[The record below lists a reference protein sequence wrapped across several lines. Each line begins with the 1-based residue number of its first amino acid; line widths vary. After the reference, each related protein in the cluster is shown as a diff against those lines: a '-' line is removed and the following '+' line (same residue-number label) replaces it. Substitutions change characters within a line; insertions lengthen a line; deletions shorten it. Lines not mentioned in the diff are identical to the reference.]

1 LKKYLF
7 ILFLLCIFNIDAQ
20 TYNYSYTDPCT
31 GNLKTIVVPIN
42 GNVTVAYY
50 GELGSFNANDFTN
63 GNFEAWASNI
73 FNQYGQDSPCSQIVG
88 LGTAVNVTQSTTL
101 NVMGILN
108 SLSTIASLT
117 GGATNILGGAVGSV
131 SNSSGDGESNNNNN
145 NNKNGNNSG
154 NSNPS
159 NPSGSG
165 GSVSNQSNPNT
176 QTQSGGTQ
184 EGAGTSSSET
194 SGNPEGSGS
203 TGSTSSTEGGGSEG
217 TTPSSGGE
225 SGGTSSDPGSGS
237 SSGGN
242 TSGTSGNGNGGQTS
256 SNQEGSQTTSEKT
269 EGKTNITAGA
279 SNTAKATP
287 TSKEGGKPSVV
298 ASSDFV
304 GFNFRNSDVKL
315 GAKATGGY
323 TAMRWDGQ
331 RSWGALADYTSALK
345 GPNITGFY
353 AWMRPKS
360 IILLSG
366 TATIGFEGNK
376 SLYGTLAFG
385 QMFKFKKAPTLKVV
399 YMATASYGQVY
410 RVSFL
415 GTAIIGGVMYDIKVG
430 KRIDIKLMN
439 LMVYAPYVSY
449 YNDVLLKSPYVMLPS
464 IGTNIGI
471 TKKFKF
477 NINAGGAWDLKTA
490 ALNYTVTC
498 GTRILVGQ

>member
-1 LKKYLF
+1 LKTYLF
-7 ILFLLCIFNIDAQ
+7 ILFLLCVFNIDAQ

-42 GNVTVAYY
+42 GNVTVSYY
-50 GELGSFNANDFTN
+50 GELGSFSASDFTN
-63 GNFEAWASNI
+63 GNFESWASGI

-101 NVMGILN
+101 NVIGILN

-117 GGATNILGGAVGSV
+117 SGATNVLGGAVGSV
-131 SNSSGDGESNNNNN
+131 SNSSGDGGSNNNNK
-145 NNKNGNNSG
+145 NNKNGNNNVSN
-154 NSNPS
+154 NSS
-159 NPSGSG
+159 NPSGN
-165 GSVSNQSNPNT
+165 GSSVSTQSNQST
-176 QTQSGGTQ
+176 QTQSSGTQ
-184 EGAGTSSSET
+184 EGTGTSSSET

-203 TGSTSSTEGGGSEG
+203 TSSTSSTEGGGSEG
-217 TTPSSGGE
+217 TTTSSGSE
-225 SGGTSSDPGSGS
+225 SGETSSEQGSE
-237 SSGGN
+237 N
-242 TSGTSGNGNGGQTS
+242 TSSTSGNGSGEQTNP
-256 SNQEGSQTTSEKT
+256 NQEGSQTSSEKS

-279 SNTAKATP
+279 STTAKSTP

-304 GFNFRNSDVKL
+304 GFNFRNSDVKTGL
-315 GAKATGGY
+315 KATGGY
-323 TAMRWDGQ
+323 TSMRWDGK

-345 GPNITGFY
+345 GPNITCFY

-360 IILLSG
+360 VILLSG

-385 QMFKFKKAPTLKVV
+385 QMFKFKKAPTLKAV
-399 YMATASYGQVY
+399 YMATVSYGQVY
-410 RVSFL
+410 KVAFT
-415 GTAIIGGVMYDIKVG
+415 GTAIIGGLMYDVKVG
-430 KRIDIKLMN
+430 KRVDIKLMN

>member
-50 GELGSFNANDFTN
+50 GELGSFSANDFTN
-63 GNFEAWASNI
+63 GNFESWASGI

-101 NVMGILN
+101 NVIGILN

-117 GGATNILGGAVGSV
+117 GGATNVLGGAVGSV
-131 SNSSGDGESNNNNN
+131 SNSSGDGESNSNDNKNN
-145 NNKNGNNSG
+145 NGNNNPNN
-154 NSNPS
+154 NSS
-159 NPSGSG
+159 NPSGG
-165 GSVSNQSNPNT
+165 GSSIPNQPNQNP

-184 EGAGTSSSET
+184 EGTGTSSSET
-194 SGNPEGSGS
+194 SSNPEGSGS
-203 TGSTSSTEGGGSEG
+203 TGSTSSSEGSGSEG
-217 TTPSSGGE
+217 TTTSSGGE
-225 SGGTSSDPGSGS
+225 SGS
-237 SSGGN
+237 SSTESGGS
-242 TSGTSGNGNGGQTS
+242 TSGTSGNGS
-256 SNQEGSQTTSEKT
+256 SGETNPNQEGSQTTSEKT

-304 GFNFRNSDVKL
+304 GFNFRNSDVKTGL
-315 GAKATGGY
+315 KATGGY
-323 TAMRWDGQ
+323 TAMKWDGK

-353 AWMRPKS
+353 AWVRPKS

-385 QMFKFKKAPTLKVV
+385 QMFKFKKAPTLKLI

-415 GTAIIGGVMYDIKVG
+415 GTAIIGGAMYDIKVG

>member
-1 LKKYLF
+1 MKKYLF

-63 GNFEAWASNI
+63 GNFESWASNI

-101 NVMGILN
+101 NVIGILN

-117 GGATNILGGAVGSV
+117 GGATNVLGGAVGSV
-131 SNSSGDGESNNNNN
+131 SNSSGDGESNSNDNKNN
-145 NNKNGNNSG
+145 NGNNNPSN
-154 NSNPS
+154 NSS

-165 GSVSNQSNPNT
+165 SSIPNQPNQNP

-184 EGAGTSSSET
+184 EGTGTSSSET
-194 SGNPEGSGS
+194 SSNPEGSGS
-203 TGSTSSTEGGGSEG
+203 TGSTSSSEGSGSEG
-217 TTPSSGGE
+217 TTTSSGGE
-225 SGGTSSDPGSGS
+225 SGS
-237 SSGGN
+237 SSTESGGS
-242 TSGTSGNGNGGQTS
+242 TSGTSGNGSSGETS
-256 SNQEGSQTTSEKT
+256 PNQEGSQTTSEKT

-279 SNTAKATP
+279 STAAKSTP

-304 GFNFRNSDVKL
+304 GFNFRNSDVKTGL
-315 GAKATGGY
+315 KATGGY
-323 TAMRWDGQ
+323 TAMKWDGK

-360 IILLSG
+360 VILLSG

-385 QMFKFKKAPTLKVV
+385 QMFKFKKAPTLKLV

-415 GTAIIGGVMYDIKVG
+415 GTAVIGGVMYDIKVG

-439 LMVYAPYVSY
+439 LVVYAPYVSY

>member
-1 LKKYLF
+1 
-7 ILFLLCIFNIDAQ
+7 
-20 TYNYSYTDPCT
+20 
-31 GNLKTIVVPIN
+31 
-42 GNVTVAYY
+42 
-50 GELGSFNANDFTN
+50 
-63 GNFEAWASNI
+63 
-73 FNQYGQDSPCSQIVG
+73 
-88 LGTAVNVTQSTTL
+88 
-101 NVMGILN
+101 MGILN

-117 GGATNILGGAVGSV
+117 SGATNVLGGAVGSV
-131 SNSSGDGESNNNNN
+131 SNSSGDGESNNTN
-145 NNKNGNNSG
+145 NNKNNNGNNNVSSNSSNPGGSG
-154 NSNPS
+154 SSISNQPNSNP
-159 NPSGSG
+159 
-165 GSVSNQSNPNT
+165 

-217 TTPSSGGE
+217 TTTSSGSE
-225 SGGTSSDPGSGS
+225 SGGTSSDPGSGTTS
-237 SSGGN
+237 
-242 TSGTSGNGNGGQTS
+242 SGTSGNGNGGETS

-279 SNTAKATP
+279 STTAKSTP

-304 GFNFRNSDVKL
+304 GFNFRNSDVKTGL
-315 GAKATGGY
+315 KATGGY
-323 TAMRWDGQ
+323 TSMRWDGK

-345 GPNITGFY
+345 GPNITCFY

-385 QMFKFKKAPTLKVV
+385 QMFKFKKAPTLKAV
-399 YMATASYGQVY
+399 YMATVSYGQVY
-410 RVSFL
+410 KVAFT
-415 GTAIIGGVMYDIKVG
+415 GTAIIGGLMYDIKVG
-430 KRIDIKLMN
+430 KRVDIKLMN

>member
-1 LKKYLF
+1 
-7 ILFLLCIFNIDAQ
+7 
-20 TYNYSYTDPCT
+20 
-31 GNLKTIVVPIN
+31 
-42 GNVTVAYY
+42 
-50 GELGSFNANDFTN
+50 
-63 GNFEAWASNI
+63 
-73 FNQYGQDSPCSQIVG
+73 

-117 GGATNILGGAVGSV
+117 SGATNVLGGAVGSV
-131 SNSSGDGESNNNNN
+131 SNSSGDGESNNNDNN
-145 NNKNGNNSG
+145 KNKNGNNNVS
-154 NSNPS
+154 SNPS

-165 GSVSNQSNPNT
+165 GSIPNQPNSNP
-176 QTQSGGTQ
+176 QTQSSGTQ
-184 EGAGTSSSET
+184 EGTGTSSSGT

-203 TGSTSSTEGGGSEG
+203 TSSTSSTEGGGSEG
-217 TTPSSGGE
+217 TTTSSGSE

-237 SSGGN
+237 SSGTT

-279 SNTAKATP
+279 STTAKSTP

-304 GFNFRNSDVKL
+304 GFNFRNSEVKNGL
-315 GAKATGGY
+315 KATGGY
-323 TAMRWDGQ
+323 TAMKWDGK

-345 GPNITGFY
+345 GPNITCFY
-353 AWMRPKS
+353 AWMKPKS

-385 QMFKFKKAPTLKVV
+385 QMFKFKKVPTLKAV
-399 YMATASYGQVY
+399 YMATVSYGQVY
-410 RVSFL
+410 KVAFT
-415 GTAIIGGVMYDIKVG
+415 GTAIIGGAMYDIKVG

>member
-1 LKKYLF
+1 
-7 ILFLLCIFNIDAQ
+7 
-20 TYNYSYTDPCT
+20 
-31 GNLKTIVVPIN
+31 VVPIN

-145 NNKNGNNSG
+145 NNNNNKNGNNSG
-154 NSNPS
+154 NSNPN

-165 GSVSNQSNPNT
+165 GSVSNQSNQGS

-184 EGAGTSSSET
+184 EGTGTSSSET
-194 SGNPEGSGS
+194 SSNPEESGS

-217 TTPSSGGE
+217 TTPSSGSE
-225 SGGTSSDPGSGS
+225 TGGTSSNPGNGS
-237 SSGGN
+237 PSN
-242 TSGTSGNGNGGQTS
+242 PSGNGNGEQTS

-279 SNTAKATP
+279 STTAKSTP

-304 GFNFRNSDVKL
+304 GFNFKNSDVKL

-323 TAMRWDGQ
+323 TAMRWDGK

-360 IILLSG
+360 VILLSG

-376 SLYGTLAFG
+376 SLYGTIAFG
-385 QMFKFKKAPTLKVV
+385 QMFKFKKSPTLKVV

-415 GTAIIGGVMYDIKVG
+415 GTAVIGGVMYDIKIG
-430 KRIDIKLMN
+430 KRIDIKLMD

-449 YNDVLLKSPYVMLPS
+449 YNDVVMKSPYVMLPS

-477 NINAGGAWDLKTA
+477 NINAGGAWDLKSS

>member
-1 LKKYLF
+1 MF
-7 ILFLLCIFNIDAQ
+7 ILFLLCTFNLSAQ

-42 GNVTVAYY
+42 GNVTVSYY

-63 GNFEAWASNI
+63 GNFESWASGI

-101 NVMGILN
+101 NVIGILN

-117 GGATNILGGAVGSV
+117 GGATNVLGGAVGSV
-131 SNSSGDGESNNNNN
+131 SNSSGDGESNSNDNKNN
-145 NNKNGNNSG
+145 NGNN
-154 NSNPS
+154 NPNNNPS
-159 NPSGSG
+159 NPSGG
-165 GSVSNQSNPNT
+165 GSSIPNQPNQNP

-184 EGAGTSSSET
+184 EGTGTSSSET
-194 SGNPEGSGS
+194 SSNPEGSGS
-203 TGSTSSTEGGGSEG
+203 TGTSVPNGQGGEAGQGNTGGTEPNPETTGGTGTSSTASGSEG
-217 TTPSSGGE
+217 T
-225 SGGTSSDPGSGS
+225 GTE
-237 SSGGN
+237 
-242 TSGTSGNGNGGQTS
+242 GNGTQQQGSEGTGE
-256 SNQEGSQTTSEKT
+256 NQETTPE
-269 EGKTNITAGA
+269 EGQGKTNITAGA
-279 SNTAKATP
+279 STTVKASP

-304 GFNFRNSDVKL
+304 GFNFRNSDVKTGL
-315 GAKATGGY
+315 KATGGY
-323 TAMRWDGQ
+323 TAMKWDGK

-360 IILLSG
+360 VILLSG

-385 QMFKFKKAPTLKVV
+385 QMFKFKKAPTLKLV

-415 GTAIIGGVMYDIKVG
+415 GTAIIGGVMYDVKVG

>member
-1 LKKYLF
+1 MF
-7 ILFLLCIFNIDAQ
+7 ILFLLCIFNVDAQ

-42 GNVTVAYY
+42 GNVTVSYY
-50 GELGSFNANDFTN
+50 GELGSFSSNDFTN
-63 GNFEAWASNI
+63 GNFESWASGI

-117 GGATNILGGAVGSV
+117 SGATNVLGGAVGSV
-131 SNSSGDGESNNNNN
+131 SNSSGDGENNNNS
-145 NNKNGNNSG
+145 NGNNNV
-154 NSNPS
+154 NSNSS

-165 GSVSNQSNPNT
+165 SNLPNQPNQSS

-184 EGAGTSSSET
+184 EGTETSSSET
-194 SGNPEGSGS
+194 SSNPEGSGS
-203 TGSTSSTEGGGSEG
+203 TGSTSSPE
-217 TTPSSGGE
+217 GGE
-225 SGGTSSDPGSGS
+225 SGETTTTSSGSEPGGS
-237 SSGGN
+237 TESN
-242 TSGTSGNGNGGQTS
+242 PSGNGGSGQT
-256 SNQEGSQTTSEKT
+256 NPNEEGSQTTSEKT

-279 SNTAKATP
+279 STTAKSTP

-353 AWMRPKS
+353 AWMKPKS

-366 TATIGFEGNK
+366 TVTIGFEGNK

-399 YMATASYGQVY
+399 YMATTSYGQVY
-410 RVSFL
+410 RTPFL
-415 GTAIIGGVMYDIKVG
+415 GTAVIGGVMYDVKIG

>member
-1 LKKYLF
+1 M
-7 ILFLLCIFNIDAQ
+7 FLLCIFNIDAQ

-63 GNFEAWASNI
+63 GNFESWASGI

-88 LGTAVNVTQSTTL
+88 LGTAINVTQSTTL

-117 GGATNILGGAVGSV
+117 SGATNILGGAVGSV
-131 SNSSGDGESNNNNN
+131 SNSSGDGESNNND
-145 NNKNGNNSG
+145 NNKNNNG
-154 NSNPS
+154 NSNVS
-159 NPSGSG
+159 NNSSNSSGSG
-165 GSVSNQSNPNT
+165 SSVPNQSNQSS

-184 EGAGTSSSET
+184 EGSGTSSSET
-194 SGNPEGSGS
+194 SGNPEGSSGS
-203 TGSTSSTEGGGSEG
+203 GSTSSPEGSGGNTSSESG
-217 TTPSSGGE
+217 SSGTE

-237 SSGGN
+237 SSGGS

-279 SNTAKATP
+279 STTVKSSP

-345 GPNITGFY
+345 GPNITCFY
-353 AWMRPKS
+353 AWMKPKS
-360 IILLSG
+360 VILLSG
-366 TATIGFEGNK
+366 TVTIGFEGNK
-376 SLYGTLAFG
+376 SLYGTIAFG

-410 RVSFL
+410 RVAFT
-415 GTAIIGGVMYDIKVG
+415 GTAVIGGIMYDIKVG

>member
-1 LKKYLF
+1 
-7 ILFLLCIFNIDAQ
+7 
-20 TYNYSYTDPCT
+20 
-31 GNLKTIVVPIN
+31 
-42 GNVTVAYY
+42 
-50 GELGSFNANDFTN
+50 
-63 GNFEAWASNI
+63 
-73 FNQYGQDSPCSQIVG
+73 
-88 LGTAVNVTQSTTL
+88 
-101 NVMGILN
+101 MGILN

-117 GGATNILGGAVGSV
+117 SGATNILGGAVGSV
-131 SNSSGDGESNNNNN
+131 SNSSGDGESNNND
-145 NNKNGNNSG
+145 NNKNNNG
-154 NSNPS
+154 NSNVS
-159 NPSGSG
+159 NNSSNSSGSG
-165 GSVSNQSNPNT
+165 SSVPNQSNQSS

-184 EGAGTSSSET
+184 EGSGTSSSET
-194 SGNPEGSGS
+194 SGNPEGSS
-203 TGSTSSTEGGGSEG
+203 NPSSTSSTEGGGSEG
-217 TTPSSGGE
+217 TTTSSGSE

-242 TSGTSGNGNGGQTS
+242 TGGTSGNGSGGQTG
-256 SNQEGSQTTSEKT
+256 SNQEGSQTSSEKT

-279 SNTAKATP
+279 STTAKSTP

-360 IILLSG
+360 VILLSG

-385 QMFKFKKAPTLKVV
+385 QMFKFKKAPTLKLV

-415 GTAIIGGVMYDIKVG
+415 GTAVIGGVMYDIKVG

>member
-1 LKKYLF
+1 MKKYLF
-7 ILFLLCIFNIDAQ
+7 ILFLLCTFNLSAQ

-42 GNVTVAYY
+42 GNVTVSYY

-63 GNFEAWASNI
+63 GNFESWASGI

-101 NVMGILN
+101 NVIGILN

-117 GGATNILGGAVGSV
+117 GGATNVLGGAVGSV
-131 SNSSGDGESNNNNN
+131 SNSSGDGESNSNDNKNN
-145 NNKNGNNSG
+145 NGNNNPSN
-154 NSNPS
+154 NSS

-165 GSVSNQSNPNT
+165 SSIPNQPNQNP

-184 EGAGTSSSET
+184 EGTGTSSSET
-194 SGNPEGSGS
+194 SSNPEGSGS
-203 TGSTSSTEGGGSEG
+203 TGSTSSSEGSGSEG
-217 TTPSSGGE
+217 TTTSSGGE
-225 SGGTSSDPGSGS
+225 SGS
-237 SSGGN
+237 SSTESGGS
-242 TSGTSGNGNGGQTS
+242 TSGTSGNGSSGETS
-256 SNQEGSQTTSEKT
+256 PNQEGSQTTSEKT

-279 SNTAKATP
+279 STAAKSTP

-304 GFNFRNSDVKL
+304 GFNFRNSDVKTGL
-315 GAKATGGY
+315 KATGGY
-323 TAMRWDGQ
+323 TAMKWDGK

-360 IILLSG
+360 VILLSG

-385 QMFKFKKAPTLKVV
+385 QMFKFKKAPTLKLV

-415 GTAIIGGVMYDIKVG
+415 GTAVIGGVMYDIKVG

>member
-1 LKKYLF
+1 
-7 ILFLLCIFNIDAQ
+7 
-20 TYNYSYTDPCT
+20 
-31 GNLKTIVVPIN
+31 
-42 GNVTVAYY
+42 
-50 GELGSFNANDFTN
+50 
-63 GNFEAWASNI
+63 
-73 FNQYGQDSPCSQIVG
+73 
-88 LGTAVNVTQSTTL
+88 VTQSTTL
-101 NVMGILN
+101 NVIGILN

-117 GGATNILGGAVGSV
+117 GGATNVLGGAVGSV
-131 SNSSGDGESNNNNN
+131 SNSSGDGENNNNS
-145 NNKNGNNSG
+145 NGNNNV
-154 NSNPS
+154 NSNSS
-159 NPSGSG
+159 NPSGG
-165 GSVSNQSNPNT
+165 GSSIPNQPNQGS

-194 SGNPEGSGS
+194 SGNPEESGS

-217 TTPSSGGE
+217 TTTSGE
-225 SGGTSSDPGSGS
+225 NGGTSSDPGSGS
-237 SSGGN
+237 TSS
-242 TSGTSGNGNGGQTS
+242 TSGNGNGGQTS
-256 SNQEGSQTTSEKT
+256 PNQEGSQTTSEKT

-279 SNTAKATP
+279 STTAKSTP

-304 GFNFRNSDVKL
+304 GFNFRNSDVKTGL
-315 GAKATGGY
+315 KATGGY
-323 TAMRWDGQ
+323 TAMKWDGK

-345 GPNITGFY
+345 GPNITCFY

-360 IILLSG
+360 VILLSG

-415 GTAIIGGVMYDIKVG
+415 GTAVIGGVMYDVKVG

>member
-1 LKKYLF
+1 MF
-7 ILFLLCIFNIDAQ
+7 ILFLLCTFNISAQ

-31 GNLKTIVVPIN
+31 GNLKTIIVPIN
-42 GNVTVAYY
+42 GNVTVSYY

-63 GNFEAWASNI
+63 GNFESWASGI

-117 GGATNILGGAVGSV
+117 GGATNVLGGAVGSV
-131 SNSSGDGESNNNNN
+131 SNSSGDGESNSN
-145 NNKNGNNSG
+145 NNKNNNGNNNPS
-154 NSNPS
+154 NNPS
-159 NPSGSG
+159 NPSGG
-165 GSVSNQSNPNT
+165 GSSIPNQPNQNP

-184 EGAGTSSSET
+184 EGTGTSSSET
-194 SGNPEGSGS
+194 SSNPEGSGS
-203 TGSTSSTEGGGSEG
+203 TGSTSSPEGGGSEG
-217 TTPSSGGE
+217 TTTSGE
-225 SGGTSSDPGSGS
+225 NGGTSSDPGSGS
-237 SSGGN
+237 TSS
-242 TSGTSGNGNGGQTS
+242 TSGNGNGGQTS
-256 SNQEGSQTTSEKT
+256 PNQEGSQTTSEKT

-279 SNTAKATP
+279 STTAKSTP

-304 GFNFRNSDVKL
+304 GFNFRNSDVKTGL
-315 GAKATGGY
+315 KATGGY
-323 TAMRWDGQ
+323 TAMKWDGK

-345 GPNITGFY
+345 GPNITCFY

-360 IILLSG
+360 VILLSG

-415 GTAIIGGVMYDIKVG
+415 GTAVIGGVMYDVKVG